1 MGLEEIK
8 EKIIDDAK
16 KEKSRLIAEAE
27 AKAAEIR
34 QERNREAEN
43 RKTSIIENLEREGN
57 MERSRILTIENLES
71 RKKILQARQDIIE
84 SVFSSALD
92 ALSQLEDYEELMEH
106 LILHTAQGGEEIIL
120 SPEDKSHLSAGFF
133 DRINKALPRP
143 LIVSDEKR
151 DILGGFI
158 LKSGDIEINESFDDK
173 IKTLKDEMEGEVAK
187 IAFSGDNQ

>member
-27 AKAAEIR
+27 AKAVEIR

-43 RKTSIIENLEREGN
+43 RKTSIIEHLETEGN

-84 SVFSSALD
+84 SVFSRALD
-92 ALSQLEDYEELMEH
+92 ALSQLDDYEELMEH
-106 LILHTAQGGEEIIL
+106 LIIHTAQGGEEIIL
-120 SPEDKSHLSAGFF
+120 SPEDKSRLSAAFF

-143 LIVSDEKR
+143 LIVSEEER
-151 DILGGFI
+151 DISGGFI
-158 LKSGDIEINESFDDK
+158 LKSGDIEINESFDDI
-173 IKTLKDEMEGEVAK
+173 IKTLRDEMEGEVAK
-187 IAFSGDNQ
+187 IAFTGDNQ